1 MCHVVMETVHLQNVN
16 NHFYGT
22 VLYCQLLSNVFSMD
36 VVLLLD
42 VNKPMLTKLSCIFD
56 GL

>member
-1 MCHVVMETVHLQNVN
+1 METVHLLNVN
-16 NHFYGT
+16 NHCYGT
-22 VLYCQLLSNVFSMD
+22 VLYCQLLSSVFSTD
-36 VVLLLD
+36 IVLLLD